1 MLSYKKF
8 TIKTMKRFIFFLSAL
23 SLLFATSPTF
33 GQSKKHKTYKFG
45 PVYKKVAPINSI
57 AIARESMFFDTD
69 VNQTSCP
76 ISPCKL
82 TDSLDVQLIKLLPGH
97 QDSILVRMNRLG
109 FVPAPANY
117 VLGLATQYRKD
128 FLKKTMWIVS
138 IDTNNMV
145 PFDKSTRQEFLYVE
159 LKDNTAGATFIDIN
173 AGAKLSDFWW
183 FAVVKKS

>member
-1 MLSYKKF
+1 MLLCEKF
-8 TIKTMKRFIFFLSAL
+8 TIKTMKRFIFFISAL

-33 GQSKKHKTYKFG
+33 GQSKKHKTHKLG
-45 PVYKKVAPINSI
+45 PVYKNVAPINSI
-57 AIARESMFFDTD
+57 AIAGEAMFFDTD
-69 VNQTSCP
+69 VNQKSCP

-97 QDSILVRMNRLG
+97 KDSILVRMNRLG

-117 VLGLATQYRKD
+117 VLGIATQYRQD
-128 FLKKTMWIVS
+128 FLKKTVWIVS

-145 PFDKSTRQEFLYVE
+145 PKFDKTKKQEFIYVE
-159 LKDNTAGATFIDIN
+159 LKDHTAGATFIDIN
-173 AGAKLSDFWW
+173 AGIKSDFWW